1 VRFWDSSALV
11 PLLVTE
17 VASKV
22 VLQELEQDPEVLTWW
37 ATEVECA
44 SAVCRLEREGVLS
57 PDGLAQAIA
66 RLNELVR
73 SWQIVQPVPRLRA
86 VAVRLLRTHPLRAA
100 DALQLAA
107 ALEAAEQEPHT
118 LPLITLDERLARA
131 AAREGFPVLNLD
143 AA

>member
-11 PLLVTE
+11 LLLVTD

-22 VLQELEQDPEVLTWW
+22 VLHELEEDPEVLTWW

-57 PDGLAQAIA
+57 PDGSAQAMA

-73 SWQIVQPVPRLRA
+73 SWQVIQPVPRLRA

-100 DALQLAA
+100 DAFQLAA
-107 ALEAAEQEPHT
+107 ALEASEQEPHT
-118 LPLITLDERLARA
+118 LPLVTLDERLARA

>member
-1 VRFWDSSALV
+1 V
-11 PLLVTE
+11 
-17 VASKV
+17 
-22 VLQELEQDPEVLTWW
+22 
-37 ATEVECA
+37 
-44 SAVCRLEREGVLS
+44 
-57 PDGLAQAIA
+57 IA

-73 SWQIVQPVPRLRA
+73 SWQVVQPVPRLRA

-107 ALEAAEQEPHT
+107 ALEASEQEPHT
-118 LPLITLDERLARA
+118 LPLITLDERLALA